1 LLVYLRH
8 PGQADAEVAGER
20 RPTLE
25 LAEVEQGLVISGQ
38 LERIAA
44 FLRDW
49 FWFGCGVCKGI
60 PGKDGGDV
68 GVVLLRHDGLPRLA
82 RLRWAGGLRPHP
94 GDGPVR
100 LARRARCH
108 LHRLGLLTSRDCRI
122 SFAPPGASAG
132 DRGETAGAT

>member
-1 LLVYLRH
+1 MLDHLSLKFEQLLVYLRH

-49 FWFGCGVCKGI
+49 FWFGCGVVAEAG
-60 PGKDGGDV
+60 
-68 GVVLLRHDGLPRLA
+68 RLA
-82 RLRWAGGLRPHP
+82 DVAGNLGKRVQPLPDSIAHNWLRDFLFFFQGVQGV
-94 GDGPVR
+94 GPR
-100 LARRARCH
+100 Q
-108 LHRLGLLTSRDCRI
+108 LG
-122 SFAPPGASAG
+122 P
-132 DRGETAGAT
+132 